1 MNENCATIAL
11 RAHMNSSEG
20 WGRSQGREVYNR
32 LIDFVESKPGVMIFH
47 ISVAEVKR
55 MDFSF
60 SSETLIEL
68 ARRYRGNKGFCFSDP
83 VDQDMLE
90 NLYAAAERKH
100 QPLMVWK
107 DSEYQIIG
115 LQPTK
120 GTLTAL
126 EFALNQKEARASEF
140 VSVNPK
146 MSISNASMK
155 FKQLWTQGFLLRT
168 ENAADS
174 GGVEYV
180 YHRIK

>member
-1 MNENCATIAL
+1 
-11 RAHMNSSEG
+11 MNSSEG

-47 ISVAEVKR
+47 ISLAEVR
-55 MDFSF
+55 RIDFSF

-68 ARRYRGNKGFCFSDP
+68 ARRYRGNKGFCFCES

-90 NLYAAAERKH
+90 NLYAAAERKQ

-120 GTLTAL
+120 GALTAL
-126 EFALNQKEARASEF
+126 EFALKQKEARASEF
-140 VSVNPK
+140 VSANPK

-168 ENAADS
+168 ENVADS